1 MGDANSIAKRSEAE
15 LVASIVSGEPGA
27 DDELVR
33 RYSRGVSLVLRHAAG
48 DRSVAE
54 DLFQETFRI
63 CLDKLRRGD
72 LRQAERL
79 SGFICSVARNL
90 VISHFRQSARA
101 AKSAAIELPESL
113 ADARPDQLSVI
124 LENEK
129 AKIARQVLEELNSPR
144 DRELLRRFYVDEEDK
159 EQICADLGLSNLH
172 FNRVLY
178 RARERYKQLY
188 EKVVGWGGIK
198 GRRGSP

>member
-1 MGDANSIAKRSEAE
+1 MADANSLAKRSEAE

-33 RYSRGVSLVLRHAAG
+33 RYSRGVSLVLRHAAS
-48 DRSVAE
+48 DRFVAE

-72 LRQAERL
+72 LREAERL

-90 VISHFRQSARA
+90 VISHFRHSART

-113 ADARPDQLSVI
+113 ADASPDQLSVM

-129 AKIARQVLEELNSPR
+129 AKIARQVLEELNSR
-144 DRELLRRFYVDEEDK
+144 DRELLRRFYVDGEDK
-159 EQICADLGLSNLH
+159 EQICTDLGLSSLH